1 MTPEEL
7 AAAQALSQEIDRGFP
22 AIPPSQLDDLIP
34 FEDED
39 EDETDVCPEC
49 EGDGLVIVGWDDFSY
64 ENIEGNCPSCG
75 GSGVRKELRLI

>member
-1 MTPEEL
+1 MGKEPEEL
-7 AAAQALSQEIDRGFP
+7 LEHAF
-22 AIPPSQLDDLIP
+22 

-49 EGDGLVIVGWDDFSY
+49 EGDGLVIVGWDADSY